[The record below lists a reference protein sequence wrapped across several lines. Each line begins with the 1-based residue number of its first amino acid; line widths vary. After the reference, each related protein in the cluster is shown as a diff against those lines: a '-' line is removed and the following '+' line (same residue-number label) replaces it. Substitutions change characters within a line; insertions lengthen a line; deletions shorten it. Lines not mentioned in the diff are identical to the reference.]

1 MKQFIGMKT
10 NKSGFTVME
19 LVIVIGVL
27 VILGSALF
35 IYANP
40 TEQFKRSRD
49 SRRFID
55 INAILTAVNQNMTE
69 NQGYLSCAGG
79 ATTTVPTTTAQI
91 GRASGNFNLESCL
104 TPIYIS
110 AVPVDPKIG
119 TSSSTGYYILRN
131 ATSSAVT
138 IIASST
144 EATST
149 ISATH

>member
-1 MKQFIGMKT
+1 MKT
-10 NKSGFTVME
+10 NKSGFTIIE
-19 LVIVIGVL
+19 LVIAIGIA
-27 VILGSALF
+27 VILTTVIF
-35 IYANP
+35 ISVNP
-40 TEQFKRSRD
+40 AKQFARNRD
-49 SRRFID
+49 DRRLID
-55 INAILTAVNQNMTE
+55 VNVILTAVSQNMTE
-69 NQGYLSCAGG
+69 NRGYLSCAGG

-119 TSSSTGYYILRN
+119 TPSSTGYYILRN